1 MPGTGPLRRSSAP
14 VRKKA
19 IVDKSRIGARRLRS
33 PRSAFVALVK
43 LSFTGKVLLLFLGG
57 LRRRKLLS
65 HGFGRDISPHK
76 AEVVLVKVTQQ

>member
-14 VRKKA
+14 GRKKA

-33 PRSAFVALVK
+33 SGSAFVALVK
-43 LSFTGKVLLLFLGG
+43 LSFTGKVSLLFLGG
-57 LRRRKLLS
+57 LSRRELLS
-65 HGFGRDISPHK
+65 NGFGRDISPHK